1 MNIAIIGAGKMGQ
14 SYGSVWANAG
24 HSITFGVRQ
33 VEDPKHKK
41 LAQLLTA
48 QIMPTHEAVKNA
60 EVVLFVVPGAAL
72 SAVAAGLVA
81 AGLEL
86 TGKVLID
93 ATNGNPPGASVQ
105 LLQKLHPEASVVR
118 AFNYYGYELPGH
130 SFSGRRATA
139 FLCGDDNKAKE
150 RVAQLAR
157 DAGFE
162 PLDIGALAN
171 AATQDGLLPLWFTL
185 SKQLGTRFLGLEVLH
200 ESD

>member
-1 MNIAIIGAGKMGQ
+1 MNIAIIGAGNMGQ
-14 SYGSVWANAG
+14 SYGTLWTQAG
-24 HSITFGVRQ
+24 HSVTFGVRQ
-33 VEDPKHKK
+33 VEDPKHE
-41 LAQLLTA
+41 QLLA
-48 QIMPTHEAVKNA
+48 RLPKAHIMPTHEAVKDA
-60 EVVLFVVPGAAL
+60 EVVLFVVPGASL
-72 SAVAAGLVA
+72 STVSAGLVA

-118 AFNYYGYELPGH
+118 AFNYYGYQLPGH
-130 SFSGRRATA
+130 SFRGKRATA
-139 FLCGDDNKAKE
+139 FLCGDDDKAKE

-162 PLDIGALAN
+162 PLDTGVLAN

-185 SKQLGTRFLGLEVLH
+185 SKQLGTRLLALEVLH
-200 ESD
+200 D

>member
-1 MNIAIIGAGKMGQ
+1 MNIAIMGAGKMGQ
-14 SYGSVWANAG
+14 SYGGVWAKAG

-33 VEDPKHKK
+33 VEDPKHKQV
-41 LAQLLTA
+41 LAQLPTA
-48 QIMPTHEAVKNA
+48 HIMPTHEAVKNA

-72 SAVAAGLVA
+72 STVAAGIVA

-130 SFSGRRATA
+130 SFGGRRATA
-139 FLCGDDNKAKE
+139 FLCGDDDKAKQ
-150 RVAQLAR
+150 RVAQLAQ
-157 DAGFE
+157 DAGFA
-162 PLDIGALAN
+162 PLDTGALAN
-171 AATQDGLLPLWFTL
+171 AATQDGLLPLWFAL
-185 SKQLGTRFLGLEVLH
+185 SKQLGTRLLALEVLH
-200 ESD
+200 D